1 MKKLTAFSLII
12 VSSLLLSACVGPKN
26 SPPAD
31 TDSSPV
37 SQSTKD
43 FSLRDLIAQNT
54 PQKCLFSSQNR
65 PENFEGEV
73 IIHGPKFKQVINTKA
88 ETKDVQVNSLSDGQY
103 FYTWE
108 VGTDTKDGIKFKM
121 DFNQPNN
128 QDSNF
133 NKLKITDGNLDTVYQ
148 GQCSPATVS
157 DADFVPPQDIVFQDY
172 TQFLEKIQSNLKNPD
187 YQTP

>member
-73 IIHGPKFKQVINTKA
+73 IIHGPKFKQVSI
-88 ETKDVQVNSLSDGQY
+88 
-103 FYTWE
+103 
-108 VGTDTKDGIKFKM
+108 
-121 DFNQPNN
+121 P
-128 QDSNF
+128 
-133 NKLKITDGNLDTVYQ
+133 KLKPKMFKSTVL
-148 GQCSPATVS
+148 ATVNIFIPGKS
-157 DADFVPPQDIVFQDY
+157 APIPKTV
-172 TQFLEKIQSNLKNPD
+172 LNLKWILINPIIRIPIL
-187 YQTP
+187 TS

>member
-103 FYTWE
+103 FYT
-108 VGTDTKDGIKFKM
+108 
-121 DFNQPNN
+121 
-128 QDSNF
+128 
-133 NKLKITDGNLDTVYQ
+133 
-148 GQCSPATVS
+148 
-157 DADFVPPQDIVFQDY
+157 
-172 TQFLEKIQSNLKNPD
+172 
-187 YQTP
+187 